1 MAAGSLAGVRRWYT
15 TAMPIYEFI
24 CDECGAE
31 FEELVRN
38 GDKPKCDACSSR
50 EVRRI
55 FSKFAVH
62 SSSANL
68 GGKGADKSCSSC
80 ASSSCATCH

>member
-1 MAAGSLAGVRRWYT
+1 VDAGGRWYT

-24 CDECGAE
+24 CDECGSE
-31 FEELVRN
+31 FEELMRN
-38 GDKPKCDACSSR
+38 GDKPCCERCESS

-62 SSSANL
+62 SSSADL
-68 GGKGADKSCSSC
+68 GGKGATKSCSSC